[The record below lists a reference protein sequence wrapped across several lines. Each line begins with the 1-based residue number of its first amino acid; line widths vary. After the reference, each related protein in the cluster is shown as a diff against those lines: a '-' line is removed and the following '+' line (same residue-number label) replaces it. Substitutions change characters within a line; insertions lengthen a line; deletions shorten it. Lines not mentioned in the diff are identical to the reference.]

1 MRCRFL
7 AETYA
12 CESLCSLGKV
22 EEAIH
27 ILQPQY
33 FSSQNTPSYSH
44 SYSALDE
51 HNVPNYNFT
60 NNAPPTAEVAGLYCH
75 SDGNDDDDEAEAGG
89 ARGRNYQK
97 LVVSLN
103 YASALLMQNNLSKA
117 QSVLESVLEVTPSF
131 VPAIRLLSY
140 VLLRRGLQKEALSV
154 LKNNCYHSRQ

>member
-1 MRCRFL
+1 MHCRFL

-33 FSSQNTPSYSH
+33 FSSQNTPSH
-44 SYSALDE
+44 SSSALDE
-51 HNVPNYNFT
+51 YNVPNYNFT

-75 SDGNDDDDEAEAGG
+75 SDGNDDDNEAEAGG

-97 LVVSLN
+97 LVASLN
-103 YASALLMQNNLSKA
+103 YASALSMQNNLSKA

-154 LKNNCYHSRQ
+154 LKNNCYLSRQ